1 MRIFRLAGFLAFAIL
16 LTSVAA
22 AMVGDGSLPASA
34 ATKLTTPTDV
44 VTNSATT
51 GPPELGTSVT
61 FTASVAGPSGSKT
74 PTGKITWLVSGSGG
88 ATACKTSKTALSAG
102 KATCAITVS
111 SAGTYVVSDTYG
123 GDTTYSGV
131 TSATDTLA
139 VAQGSAV
146 DVVSDSATA
155 SKPATLGGSVTF
167 TATLTGPSGWKAP
180 TGKITWSV
188 SGTAGVTA
196 CKTSK
201 TTLTAGVATC
211 VLTTSGVGTYAVSDT
226 YGGDTLYTAVSSNTE
241 LVTVA
246 GSVPTSIPVLDWHEL
261 NNGCASTL
269 AVCNGPDVESVSTA
283 QLTAELSYLVS
294 QGYHT
299 VTPAQYEAWT
309 EGSQTPLPTNPI
321 LLVADNGIEGFLAGA
336 QPILQADGFTM
347 AVAVV
352 TGFADGAGGVCT
364 EPAYESG
371 CPGANEDGNWD
382 ATWAQLAALSPS
394 VYNFI
399 VESGTGGHFYQTYD
413 PNCAAFY
420 ACKVPGETDAAYEAR
435 VESDLSAGQSEI
447 ISKLG
452 ASRFTAGV
460 WVVPYSN
467 DGYTACT
474 QTNCTP
480 QTYDGPAGWLTS
492 WTAQNYPVAFVEDA
506 FRNGVQNERFR
517 IDVQGWMTE
526 STFESTLT
534 SAIAAG
540 DFTLT
545 HTAPVL
551 AAPTAVVTDSSGSG
565 SATLGGSVTFTATL
579 AGPAGAPA
587 PTGNVTWTVSGTAGA
602 TGCTTSTSALNAGT
616 ATCAITV
623 SGSGTYVVSA
633 AYGGDQNYTSAT
645 SSPDTV
651 TAPPSPP
658 PTSTNPVAAIP
669 VISMDSVTMT
679 PTQVEAEL
687 AYLQASGDHTI
698 AAAAYVSWAESNTVA
713 LPSNPILLTVTGG
726 NESFLAAISPYL
738 VNDGYSAVDFVS
750 TAQAD
755 LGGSSATWAQLA
767 ALTPSAWQFSFS
779 SGANGGTLVPSDPS
793 TCDVYYACEATGE
806 GDSAYQS
813 AVMNDIGAG
822 RLELDNQLWMQTVND
837 FMWSAPFGDAGQAGQ
852 EYNGPA
858 GWLSLWASYVFP
870 VVFVSG
876 GASGDNQHNALDL
889 NGSTTEAAFE
899 STLSSDEQNGTFN
912 G

>member
-1 MRIFRLAGFLAFAIL
+1 MRKLRLAGFLTSAIL
-16 LTSVAA
+16 FTSVAA
-22 AMVGDGSLPASA
+22 ATVGAGSLPASSA
-34 ATKLTTPTDV
+34 IKLTTPTNV

-51 GPPELGTSVT
+51 GSPQLGTSVT
-61 FTASVAGPSGSKT
+61 FTATVAGASGAKT
-74 PTGKITWLVSGSGG
+74 PTGRITWSVSGSGG
-88 ATACKTSKTALSAG
+88 ATACKTSKTTLTAG
-102 KATCAITVS
+102 TATCAITVS
-111 SAGTYVVSDTYG
+111 KAGSYVVSDSYG
-123 GDTTYSGV
+123 GDTTYAAVKSAADTVAV
-131 TSATDTLA
+131 TQA
-139 VAQGSAV
+139 SAV
-146 DVVSDSATA
+146 NVVSDSTTA
-155 SKPATLGGSVTF
+155 SNPASLGGSVTF
-167 TATLTGPSGWKAP
+167 TAKLTGPSGLKAP
-180 TGKITWSV
+180 TGTITWSV
-188 SGTAGVTA
+188 SGSAGITA

-201 TTLTAGVATC
+201 TILTAGSATC
-211 VLTTSGVGTYAVSDT
+211 VLTTSGVGTYTVSDT
-226 YGGDTLYTAVSSNTE
+226 YGGDANYSTVSSNTDV
-241 LVTVA
+241 VTVA
-246 GSVPTSIPVLDWHEL
+246 GAVPTSIPVVDWHEL
-261 NNGCASTL
+261 NNGCASTV
-269 AVCNGPDVESVSTA
+269 AVCNGPDEESVSTA

-299 VTPAQYEAWT
+299 VTPAQYQAWT
-309 EGSQTPLPTNPI
+309 EGSQTLLPTNPI
-321 LLVADNGIEGFLAGA
+321 LLVADNGIESFLAGA
-336 QPILQADGFTM
+336 QPILKADGFTM

-371 CPGANEDGNWD
+371 CPGANQDGNWD

-399 VESGTGGHFYQTYD
+399 VESGTGGHFVQTYD
-413 PNCAAFY
+413 PNCTAFY

-435 VESDLSAGQSEI
+435 VQSDLSAGQSDI

-452 ASRFTAGV
+452 AGRFTAGV

-474 QTNCTP
+474 QTGCTP
-480 QTYDGPAGWLTS
+480 QPYDGPAGWLTS

-517 IDVQGWMTE
+517 LDAKGWMTE
-526 STFESTLT
+526 SNFESMLT
-534 SAIAAG
+534 SGIAAG

-551 AAPTAVVTDSSGSG
+551 ASPTDVVTDSSGSG
-565 SATLGGSVTFTATL
+565 SATADQSVSFTATL
-579 AGPAGAPA
+579 AGPSGSAA
-587 PTGNVTWTVSGTAGA
+587 PTGTVTWSVSGTAGA
-602 TGCTTSTSALNAGT
+602 TACTSSTSALNAGT

-623 SGSGTYVVSA
+623 SAPGTYVVSA

-651 TAPPSPP
+651 TVPPPP

-669 VISMDSVTMT
+669 VISMDSTTMT
-679 PTQVEAEL
+679 PTQVQAEL
-687 AYLQASGDHTI
+687 AYLQAAGDHTI
-698 AAAAYVSWAESNTVA
+698 AAADYVNWAEGHTVA
-713 LPSNPILLTVTGG
+713 LPANPILLTVTGD
-726 NESFLAAISPYL
+726 NESFLAAVNPYL
-738 VNDGYSAVDFVS
+738 VSDGYSAVDFVS

-779 SGANGGTLVPSDPS
+779 SGANGGTLVASDPS
-793 TCDVYYACEATGE
+793 TCDVFYACEATGE

-813 AVMNDIGAG
+813 AVMNDVGAG
-822 RLELDNQLWMQTVND
+822 RLEVDNQLWMQTVND

-852 EYNGPA
+852 PYNGPA

-876 GASGDNQHNALDL
+876 GASGNNQHNALDL

-899 STLSSDEQNGTFN
+899 STLSSDQANGTFN